1 MKSFFNETLNFLF
14 RIFWAFYLY
23 IDIGIDTY
31 LSVMPVYLDKVKK
44 AKLQAALT
52 NPKHKLVSLASKIY
66 MKI

>member
-14 RIFWAFYLY
+14 RIFWAFYLD
-23 IDIGIDTY
+23 IDIDTY

>member
-1 MKSFFNETLNFLF
+1 MKSFFNETLNFLL
-14 RIFWAFYLY
+14 RIFWAFYLD
-23 IDIGIDTY
+23 IDIDTY